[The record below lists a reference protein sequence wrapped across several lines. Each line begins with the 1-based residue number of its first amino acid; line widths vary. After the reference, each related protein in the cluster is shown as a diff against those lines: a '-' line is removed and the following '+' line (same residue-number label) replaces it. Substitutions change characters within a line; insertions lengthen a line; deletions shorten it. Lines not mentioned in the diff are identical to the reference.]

1 MRILYVLLSLM
12 LIAGLAQSVQAAAP
26 APAAAAVSV
35 QAAPVSDAAPAD
47 TKAGDSWLAAAL
59 LAFFL
64 GYLGI
69 HRFYLGYTA
78 WGIIYLFTGG
88 LFGIGWLIDFIR
100 ILVRNLKPKRGSYAD

>member
-12 LIAGLAQSVQAAAP
+12 LIAGLAQAAQAAAP
-26 APAAAAVSV
+26 APVSAAVSM
-35 QAAPVSDAAPAD
+35 QAAPSSGAAPAD
-47 TKAGDSWLAAAL
+47 AESGYSWLAAAL

-69 HRFYLGYTA
+69 HRFYLGYTV

-100 ILVRNLKPKRGSYAD
+100 ILVRNLKPKRGVYGD